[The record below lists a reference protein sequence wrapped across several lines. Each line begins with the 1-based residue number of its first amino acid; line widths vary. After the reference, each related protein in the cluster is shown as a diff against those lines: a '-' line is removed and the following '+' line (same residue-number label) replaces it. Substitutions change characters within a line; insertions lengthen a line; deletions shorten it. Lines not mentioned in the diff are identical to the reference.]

1 MDRFVFYQRSSYL
14 SIPDLL
20 VKSHGMKGRKLLFAI
35 LLISLV
41 ASCTSRP
48 TETALQEPT
57 VIAEPSPTP
66 ESTTIPTFVPVQMQ
80 LPPLPENRTQ
90 YKLDLILNYYSH
102 YGAVTE
108 VITYTNRSSHS
119 LEEIHFVVPPRN
131 FEGSYDQSG
140 LRGERMAGFR
150 EDGIHTLVSLTSPL
164 LPGETTTFTFNFR
177 LFFPLHPGIYGYT
190 TQQTNISDW
199 YPFIPPYDEEQG
211 WLAYDRVVDQDN
223 IIVGESIV
231 NEFSDFD
238 VTLTLTDRAELIE
251 VAASSPASGSNG
263 KYSYHLEGA
272 RGFSF
277 SVSDS
282 YFEYELV
289 QDGLRI
295 HSYVFMN
302 NIETGKAVTQLGA
315 NAMKLY
321 GKLLYP
327 YPHEMVS
334 IVVGD
339 FLHNMEMD
347 GMVMISYGIFD
358 FYDGTPKTDLVLM
371 TSHELM
377 HMWFYGTI
385 GSNHALEPWLDEAF
399 ATYAEL
405 LYFQEYHPE
414 DVEWWWAIR
423 IHEQN
428 PQGFVDAD
436 IKLEGG
442 YIPYRNAVY
451 LRGVQFLN
459 EVRLAVGEGEFFAA
473 LKDFAF
479 SNTWRIAT
487 RQDFFDAIARHSQ
500 ADLKPIVS
508 KYFEN

>member
-1 MDRFVFYQRSSYL
+1 MNFRKFFFV
-14 SIPDLL
+14 
-20 VKSHGMKGRKLLFAI
+20 
-35 LLISLV
+35 LIFLSLV
-41 ASCTSRP
+41 AGCAGKP
-48 TETALQEPT
+48 AETALPEAISTPEAKPT
-57 VIAEPSPTP
+57 LDSSPTPEPSPT
-66 ESTTIPTFVPVQMQ
+66 FAPVQRQ
-80 LPPLPENRTQ
+80 LPPLPENRTH

-102 YGAVTE
+102 FAAVTE
-108 VITYTNRSSHS
+108 VITYTNRSSQP
-119 LEEIHFVVPPRN
+119 LEAIHFVVPPRN
-131 FEGSYDQSG
+131 FEDSYQQSD
-140 LRGERMAGFR
+140 LRGGRVAGFT
-150 EDGIHTLVSLTSPL
+150 EDGIHTLVSLSSPL
-164 LPGETTTFTFNFR
+164 LPGETTTFAFNFR
-177 LFFPLHPGIYGYT
+177 LVFPLHPGIYGYT
-190 TQQTNISDW
+190 NRQTNISDW

-211 WLAYDRVVDQDN
+211 WLAYDRVVDEDN

-251 VAASSPASGSNG
+251 VAASSPASGSDG

-282 YFEYELV
+282 YFEHEIV
-289 QDGLRI
+289 QDGIRI
-295 HSYVFMN
+295 RSYVFMN
-302 NIETGKAVTQLGA
+302 NIETGIAVTQIGA

-321 GKLLYP
+321 GELFYP

-358 FYDGTPKTDLVLM
+358 FYNGMPQTDLVLM

-377 HMWFYGTI
+377 HMWFYYTI

-405 LYFQEYHPE
+405 LYYQTYHPA

-428 PQGFVDAD
+428 PQGFVDST
-436 IKLEGG
+436 ILLEGG
-442 YIPYRNAVY
+442 YVPYRNAVY

-459 EVRLAVGEGEFFAA
+459 EVRLAVGEQAFFAA
-473 LKDFAF
+473 LQDYAY
-479 SNTWRIAT
+479 SNIWRIAT
-487 RQDFFDAIARHSQ
+487 RQDFFDAMARHSQ
-500 ADLKPIVS
+500 VDLTPIVS